1 MLLLIIS
8 NLTSTVKKHL
18 VISVNLLTNK
28 FTNNDSIYDVCYGK
42 DTSSLENVYPLHF
55 NNKFGIQLKIEIK
68 IKRQR

>member
-8 NLTSTVKKHL
+8 NLTMKKYLVK
-18 VISVNLLTNK
+18 SVDWLPNK
-28 FTNNDSIYDVCYGK
+28 FTNNVSIYNVCYGK